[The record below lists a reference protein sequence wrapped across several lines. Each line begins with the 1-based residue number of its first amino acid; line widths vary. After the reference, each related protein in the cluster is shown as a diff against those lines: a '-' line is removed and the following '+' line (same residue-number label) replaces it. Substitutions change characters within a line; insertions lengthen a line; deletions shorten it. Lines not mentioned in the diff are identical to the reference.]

1 MSAID
6 TAKTVTEWVGRAA
19 AFGEGALP
27 VARFIAGFFPG
38 AAPVVDIVTAAL
50 PIIHR
55 IAEAAPTAVNAIE
68 AGRPIFDAISKASPS
83 LLPELKKLY
92 AVAVNADPAQP
103 LQTPLAAE
111 DVRDADVVQW
121 ASFPL
126 LGRAW
131 TPEEEGR
138 WFDKAAG
145 KDW

>member
-6 TAKTVTEWVGRAA
+6 TAKTITEWVGRAA

-55 IAEAAPTAVNAIE
+55 IAESAPTAVNAIE

-83 LLPELKKLY
+83 LLSELKKLY
-92 AVAVNADPAQP
+92 AVAVNADPARP
-103 LQTPLAAE
+103 ETSLAPENVSDAE
-111 DVRDADVVQW
+111 VVQW